1 MEYRGVG
8 GYVLAR
14 RGAYDDIKQVR
25 KSAQLVS
32 IRAPFS
38 SGGEVLQGSIH
49 IVKII
54 R

>member
-14 RGAYDDIKQVR
+14 RGVYDDIKQVG
-25 KSAQLVS
+25 KSARLIS
-32 IRAPFS
+32 IQAPFS
-38 SGGEVLQGSIH
+38 SGEEVLQGSIH

-54 R
+54 G